1 MAVTGIHTCNFV
13 VWTPFDFVVITV
25 LFDKLMEQS
34 LLPNSQTF
42 FTPHAIAEIVYPKH
56 PIELPD
62 MLLGILLRL
71 RDSVPPMYGLSS
83 HE

>member
-42 FTPHAIAEIVYPKH
+42 FYTSCYSRNSLPQTPN
-56 PIELPD
+56 
-62 MLLGILLRL
+62 
-71 RDSVPPMYGLSS
+71 
-83 HE
+83 